1 MSMEDRNGYI
11 WYNGELVEWRSA
23 QTHVL
28 THSLH
33 YGMGVFEGVRA
44 YQTDKGA
51 AIFRLDDHTNR
62 LFNSAKI
69 TRMNI
74 GYSREEINQ
83 AHKDVVKANKYSS
96 CYFRPLAFYGASRL
110 GILPDESSVQVIV
123 SAWEWGAYLGDEAL
137 ENGITAKISSFCRMH
152 VNSMMCKAKATGNYL
167 NSIYAKKEAVREGYD
182 EAILLDPQGYIA
194 EGSGENI
201 FLVSN
206 GKLYTPSLVSALDGI
221 TRNTVIRLI
230 QDLGLELI
238 EKDITRDELYLA
250 DEIFFTGTAAEITPV
265 SQLDGITVGNG
276 KRGSITQQL
285 QEAFFDVVAGKN
297 EKYQH
302 WLTYVD

>member
-1 MSMEDRNGYI
+1 MSMAEQSSYI
-11 WYNGELVEWRSA
+11 WYNGELVDWESA

-28 THSLH
+28 SHSLH

-44 YQTDKGA
+44 YETDKGT
-51 AIFRLDDHTNR
+51 AIFRLEDHTNR

-69 TRMNI
+69 ARMKI
-74 GYSREEINQ
+74 SYSREKINQ
-83 AHKDVVKANKYSS
+83 AHKDVVKANKHSS
-96 CYFRPLAFYGASRL
+96 CYFRPLAFYGSSKL
-110 GILPDESSVQVIV
+110 GVLPDEDDVQVIV
-123 SAWEWGAYLGDEAL
+123 AAWEWGAYLGDEAL
-137 ENGITAKISSFCRMH
+137 EKGITAKISSFCRMH

-182 EAILLDPQGYIA
+182 EAILLDTQGYIA

-201 FLVSN
+201 FLVSK
-206 GKLYTPSLVSALDGI
+206 GKLYTPSLVVALDGI
-221 TRNTVIRLI
+221 TRNTVIHLI

-238 EKDITRDELYLA
+238 EKDITRDELYIA

-265 SQLDGITVGNG
+265 SELDGITISNG
-276 KRGSITQQL
+276 KRGPITKQL
-285 QEAFFDVVAGKN
+285 QKAFFDIVTGKN